1 MLKTKI
7 KISSLKLKI
16 KNTYEKKQIL
26 KKCLHKTIK
35 QYKHTT
41 VQTQYL
47 EVTAVYKCKLHQYT
61 FAFGSFIS
69 YALMNRVS

>member
-35 QYKHTT
+35 QYKH
-41 VQTQYL
+41 
-47 EVTAVYKCKLHQYT
+47 VTAQT
-61 FAFGSFIS
+61 SI
-69 YALMNRVS
+69 

>member
-26 KKCLHKTIK
+26 KISLHKTIK
-35 QYKHTT
+35 QYKHFTA
-41 VQTQYL
+41 QTQYL
-47 EVTAVYKCKLHQYT
+47 KVAAVYKCKIASVY
-61 FAFGSFIS
+61 I
-69 YALMNRVS
+69 